1 MVWEIVIAREQPE
14 DRGGDMQGYELRAQY
29 YETDQMGIVHHSNY
43 IRWFESARIWY
54 MHQVGVDYR
63 RMEEMGIISPVLE
76 VSCTYKSMVRF
87 DDVVEVVPKIE
98 KYNGIRM
105 ELSYQI
111 LDRQTGEVRT
121 TGRSSHCF
129 LNKDGRPCSLKKACP
144 AFHVAFQKAV
154 ETSEMG

>member
-1 MVWEIVIAREQPE
+1 MYRRKVF
-14 DRGGDMQGYELRAQY
+14 Y

-54 MHQVGVDYR
+54 MHQVGADYR
-63 RMEEMGIISPVLE
+63 EMEEMGILSPVLE
-76 VSCTYKSMVRF
+76 VSCTYRSMVHF

-111 LDRQTGEVRT
+111 LDRQAGEVRAV
-121 TGRSSHCF
+121 GRSSHCF
-129 LNKDGRPCSLKKACP
+129 LDREGRVCSLKKACP
-144 AFHVAFQKAV
+144 AYHEAFEKAV
-154 ETSEMG
+154 EVSRTVSSGNDKE

>member
-1 MVWEIVIAREQPE
+1 MGNL
-14 DRGGDMQGYELRAQY
+14 RGTTQVRGKGMQGYELRAQY
-29 YETDQMGIVHHSNY
+29 YETDQMGIIHHSNY

-54 MHQVGVDYR
+54 MHQVGADYR
-63 RMEEMGIISPVLE
+63 QMEEMGILSPVLE
-76 VSCTYKSMVRF
+76 VSCTYKSMVHF

-111 LDRQTGEVRT
+111 VDKQTGELRT

-129 LNKDGRPCSLKKACP
+129 LDRAGRPCSLKKVCP
-144 AFHVAFQKAV
+144 LFHEAFLKAMEV
-154 ETSEMG
+154 L